1 MSRTEKQATPELP
14 VVRPRRQAIPP
25 RYLDD
30 FYVDYTVPH
39 QPLHSDD
46 EQSTKGAT
54 GPEQGKRPA
63 FKEFQHTESGPEP
76 TKDTSTGSSER
87 SSFGETYQGLPQPKP
102 RTRTS
107 PRQVMDTDQ
116 RVLSSSLDTA
126 AIEGRP
132 VLSRDHD
139 DLPQPMRALSEDSR
153 GYPLHS
159 HLVSHK
165 KIDHLTDNL
174 GELRLLSSANRPT
187 SSHPF
192 SPYELTHAHA
202 KLAHQEHP
210 QIAIRHTDGPSG
222 YYNMDHKGHNYLP
235 TDQRDCSQSS
245 AAVQFMPQACSQ
257 EIAATYG
264 TFTDHS
270 LNRRPVRYIPSTEP
284 HGQQTYHG
292 YSATSPVY
300 QDERLTPRDT
310 LTHHAR
316 YERHSD
322 YYDHP
327 APIHVDKP
335 RLLTP
340 RQYADYAQPE
350 TYQPYHP
357 VRPPSSPY
365 PHAEPSYRG
374 PIPTIPH
381 FCSEDPRE
389 FARLKIALENL
400 LPAESTE
407 RFKYQI
413 LVDHLKQENA
423 LLIADSYVNS
433 RYPYT
438 NTMRS
443 LTALYGQPHQL
454 ALQRIA
460 ELMDGPKIK
469 SGDIKSFRLFALKV
483 RALVGMLDQLG
494 AKGWTELKCGSHVV
508 RLLAKLPHDLKANF
522 RRFVNPIQI
531 PVPTLLELSDWL
543 EYELRIQEDESQYA
557 SHSSRAYS
565 QPQRDQQRNSKPVR
579 QFANVL
585 HGGEQSKP
593 SSATAAKE
601 KPKKYCP
608 FCNTVQ
614 HFFNQCTNFKLLN
627 QDQVE
632 SWLKSNHKCFKCG
645 RDHQISQCTL
655 KAKCKKC
662 DKRHL
667 EILHDFNA
675 KVKHEAQSSAEN
687 SCLVNSAVETLY
699 LDRPT
704 ASSKVLLKVS
714 RVILRNGDKELDTYA
729 ILDDG
734 SERTMLLYEAAQ
746 QLGLQGLPEDIAL
759 RTVRQDIRVVHGAA
773 VSFSVASVSQPNK
786 PFTIERAFTAKG
798 LSLAKHTYPV
808 KLLQKKYRHLQGLP
822 IPQLQQ
828 AQPLLLIGS
837 DYPHLITATEPV
849 RLGPPGGP
857 AAVKTRLGWT
867 LQGPSKFLA
876 SQLSPQQCLLTSTLS
891 PEAELFNNVQKLW
904 QMDILPY
911 RSEKL
916 ITRSRQDTE
925 AVQILEEK
933 TIRLAVGDIQRY
945 ATPLLWKRNLPPLQS
960 AKEAVTTHLR
970 NTEKRLLK
978 NTDLASVYNNE
989 VQKLENAGYISKL
1002 TSEETERSHHT
1013 WYIPHHIV
1021 QHNEKHRIVFNCSF
1035 KHKGTSLNDHLLPGP
1050 TLGPTLLG
1058 VLLRFRE
1065 NAVAISSDI
1074 KGMFHQV
1081 RLLQEDK
1088 PFLRFLWRNLDQGK
1102 APTVYEWQVLPFGT
1116 VCSPCCATFALQ
1128 KHVYDHSKPEEDVHA
1143 SVEHNFYVDNWLQ
1156 SFPSADEAHNLVTK
1170 MQQLL
1175 SEGGFEL
1182 RQWATNTPS
1191 VIAHFPDDLKS
1202 ANSHLWFT
1210 QSGAD
1215 PQEMT
1220 LGLRWQCSSDV
1231 LGYKHKQPE
1240 NSVPTLRN
1248 IYKTLASQYDPLGFL
1263 IPFTTRAKI
1272 IIQCLWDKKREW
1284 DDPDLPKDLLQ
1295 AWLTWQSELT
1305 QLPHVTFPR
1314 CYTKANTDLSGS
1326 RRILHVFCDAS
1337 ERAYGS
1343 VAYISTSDKHG
1354 ETQVS
1359 FVAARSRV
1367 APKRQQ
1373 SIPRL
1378 ELCAALTGAQLA
1390 ATLRKELTI
1399 KIDQEL
1405 YWTDSTTVLTW
1416 LQSDSCNYKVFV
1428 GTRVAEIQDL
1438 TDPKAWH
1445 YINSELNPADDI
1457 TRGLTLFK
1465 LLEQRRWS
1473 QGPQF
1478 LTQPVSSWPKQPL
1491 DVVCDD
1497 IQEHRSSTF
1506 CGALSSSQTG
1516 IPDIS
1521 QYNSLQDL
1529 IKATA
1534 ISLHGAADGSE
1545 LSADDYSQAEQ
1556 ELLRQAQ
1563 IESFPEETA
1572 LLQSDKPVSHSSR
1585 LLTLAPEYDH
1595 EAKLVRVGGR
1605 LRRCNHLDSNT
1616 VHPIV
1621 LDPTHPLVKLLIQH
1635 YDNLLLHPGPERVF
1649 AELRRKYWIIRGREA
1664 VKKHQRGCFECKKWR
1679 GKPEIPMM
1687 ADLPQS
1693 NLRLFRPAFY
1703 STGIDCFGPFQ
1714 VKLGRRCEKRWGIL
1728 YKCLTT
1734 KAVHIE
1740 LLSSIDTDSF
1750 LMSLRRF
1757 IARRGKPYEVLSD
1770 HGTNFKGGNTELQNA
1785 FNTLHPTL
1793 KEHLASQQINFR
1805 LNPPNAPHFG
1815 GSWERE
1821 VRSIKTALR
1830 TSLGSQSVP
1839 EEVLITVL
1847 VEVEGILNSKPLGYV
1862 SSDIA
1867 DIDPVTPNS
1876 LLMGRPTSALPQVVY
1891 PESEMLS
1898 RKRWRHSQIL
1908 IENFWKCFIQHYLPN
1923 LQQRQKWQ
1931 KESGNLQTGEV
1942 VMIVDQ
1948 QAPRA
1953 LWQIG
1958 TVAKVIPGQDGRVRT
1973 AVVNVKDKS
1982 YTRPVARLIKLPALH
1997 DDTNKD

>member
-1 MSRTEKQATPELP
+1 M
-14 VVRPRRQAIPP
+14 
-25 RYLDD
+25 
-30 FYVDYTVPH
+30 
-39 QPLHSDD
+39 
-46 EQSTKGAT
+46 
-54 GPEQGKRPA
+54 
-63 FKEFQHTESGPEP
+63 
-76 TKDTSTGSSER
+76 STGSNER
-87 SSFGETYQGLPQPKP
+87 SSFVETYQGLPQPLPQPKP

-107 PRQVMDTDQ
+107 PRRIIDADQ
-116 RVLSSSLDTA
+116 RVLSSSPYTA
-126 AIEGRP
+126 ATEGRP
-132 VLSRDHD
+132 VLLSDQD
-139 DLPQPMRALSEDSR
+139 DLPQPMRALPVDSQR
-153 GYPLHS
+153 DLLHS
-159 HLVSHK
+159 HSVSHK
-165 KIDHLTDNL
+165 EIDYLTDNL
-174 GELRLLSSANRPT
+174 GELRLPGSANLLT
-187 SSHPF
+187 SNHPF
-192 SPYELTHAHA
+192 SPYEPTQAQH
-202 KLAHQEHP
+202 KLANQEDATYPHLG
-210 QIAIRHTDGPSG
+210 IRHVDRLRD
-222 YYNMDHKGHNYLP
+222 YYNIDHRGHNYLS
-235 TDQRDCSQSS
+235 TDQRDRSQSS
-245 AAVQFMPQACSQ
+245 TAVQFMPQDYSQ
-257 EIAATYG
+257 ETVATYG
-264 TFTDHS
+264 TYKDHS
-270 LNRRPVRYIPSTEP
+270 LNSRPVSYFPSTEP
-284 HGQQTYHG
+284 HGYQQPHHG
-292 YSATSPVY
+292 YSVTSPVY
-300 QDERLTPRDT
+300 QDERLMPRDT
-310 LTHHAR
+310 LAHHAC

-322 YYDHP
+322 CYGRSAPTP
-327 APIHVDKP
+327 ADKS
-335 RLLTP
+335 RFLTP
-340 RQYADYAQPE
+340 RQYTDYAQPE

-357 VRPPSSPY
+357 VRPPSPSY
-365 PHAEPSYRG
+365 PHVEPTYRG
-374 PIPTIPH
+374 PIPTIPN
-381 FCSEDPRE
+381 FSSEDPRE

-400 LPAESTE
+400 LPVEATE

-460 ELMDGPKIK
+460 ELMDGPKIR
-469 SGDIKSFRLFALKV
+469 SGDIKSFRMFALKV

-494 AKGWTELKCGSHVV
+494 AKGWTELKCGSHVS

-531 PVPTLLELSDWL
+531 PVPTLIELSDWL
-543 EYELRIQEDESQYA
+543 EYELRIQEDETQYA
-557 SHSSRAYS
+557 SNVSRVYS
-565 QPQRDQQRNSKPVR
+565 QPQRDQQRNFKPVQR
-579 QFANVL
+579 FATVL

-593 SSATAAKE
+593 ASATAVKKE
-601 KPKKYCP
+601 KPTKYCP

-614 HFFNQCTNFKLLN
+614 HYFNQCANFKLLN

-632 SWLKSNHKCFKCG
+632 SWLKSNQKCFKCG
-645 RDHQISQCTL
+645 RDHQISQCNL

-662 DKRHL
+662 GKRHL

-675 KVKHEAQSSAEN
+675 KVKHEKQASAEN
-687 SCLVNSAVETLY
+687 SCLVNSEVETLY

-714 RVILRNGDKELDTYA
+714 RVILRNGEKELDTYA

-746 QLGLQGLPEDIAL
+746 QLELQGLPEDIAL
-759 RTVRQDIRVVHGAA
+759 RTVRQDIRIVHGAA
-773 VSFSVASVSQPNK
+773 VSFSVASVFQPNK
-786 PFTIERAFTAKG
+786 SFTIERAFTAKE

-867 LQGPSKFLA
+867 LQGPSKFLS

-904 QMDILPY
+904 QMDTLPY

-933 TIRLAVGDIQRY
+933 TIRVAIRDSQRY

-960 AKEAVTTHLR
+960 TKEAVTAHLR
-970 NTEKRLLK
+970 STEKRLLQ
-978 NTDLASVYNNE
+978 NTDLASVYINE

-1002 TSEETERSHHT
+1002 TPEEAEKSHQT

-1081 RLLQEDK
+1081 GLLNEDK
-1088 PFLRFLWRNLDQGK
+1088 PFLRFLWRNLEQGR

-1156 SFPSADEAHNLVTK
+1156 SFPSADEAQTLVTK
-1170 MQQLL
+1170 MQKLL

-1191 VIAHFPDDLKS
+1191 VIAHFRDELKS

-1231 LGYKHKQPE
+1231 LGYRYKNQE

-1272 IIQCLWDKKREW
+1272 IIQRLWDKKREW

-1295 AWLTWQSELT
+1295 AWLTWQSELS

-1314 CYTKANTDLSGS
+1314 CYTKPNTDLSVS
-1326 RRILHVFCDAS
+1326 RRTLHVFCDAS

-1438 TDPKAWH
+1438 TDPKAWR

-1457 TRGLTLFK
+1457 TRGLTLSK
-1465 LLEQRRWS
+1465 LTTQSRWN

-1478 LTQPVSSWPKQPL
+1478 LTQPVSIWPKQPL
-1491 DVVCDD
+1491 DAVGDD

-1506 CGALSSSQTG
+1506 CGALSSSQTDV
-1516 IPDIS
+1516 PDIS

-1534 ISLHGAADGSE
+1534 IYLHGAADKSE
-1545 LSADDYSQAEQ
+1545 LSADDYTQAEQ
-1556 ELLRQAQ
+1556 ELLRRSQV
-1563 IESFPEETA
+1563 ESFPEETA
-1572 LLQSDKPVSHSSR
+1572 QLQLGKPVSHSSR

-1595 EAKLVRVGGR
+1595 KAKLVRVGGR

-1621 LDPTHPLVKLLIQH
+1621 LDPSHPLVKLLIQH
-1635 YDNLLLHPGPERVF
+1635 YDNILSHPGPERVF
-1649 AELRRKYWIIRGREA
+1649 AELRRKYWIIRCREA
-1664 VKKHQRGCFECKKWR
+1664 VKKHQRSCFECKKWR

-1693 NLRLFRPAFY
+1693 NLRLFCPAFF

-1714 VKLGRRCEKRWGIL
+1714 VKFGRRCEKRWGIL

-1770 HGTNFKGGNTELQNA
+1770 HGTNFKGGSTELQNA
-1785 FNTLHPTL
+1785 FSRLHPAL
-1793 KEHLASQQINFR
+1793 KEHLASQQIHFR

-1847 VEVEGILNSKPLGYV
+1847 VEVEGILNSRPLGYV

-1898 RKRWRHSQIL
+1898 RRRWRHSQIL
-1908 IENFWKCFIQHYLPN
+1908 IDNFWNCFIRHYLPDM
-1923 LQQRQKWQ
+1923 QRRQKWQ
-1931 KESGNLQTGEV
+1931 RESENLQTGEV

-1982 YTRPVARLIKLPALH
+1982 YTRPVARLIKLPALP